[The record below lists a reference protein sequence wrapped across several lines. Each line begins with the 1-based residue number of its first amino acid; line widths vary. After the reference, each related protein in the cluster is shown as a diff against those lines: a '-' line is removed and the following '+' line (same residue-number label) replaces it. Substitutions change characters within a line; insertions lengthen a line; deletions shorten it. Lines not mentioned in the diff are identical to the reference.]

1 MTKAHSPA
9 ALDVFGEDPTEH
21 GPTTQGPDDGCPD
34 ANLQTPAK
42 IALLH
47 DPTPGRPVALTIIV
61 PTRNEMENV
70 PELLARLGP
79 AVVGQA
85 AEILVVDDSD
95 DETPAVLAC
104 HAASSAV
111 PVLLLHRPPGAR
123 HGGLSGAVMAGGPP
137 APGGGG
143 TLL

>member
-1 MTKAHSPA
+1 MTKSHYPS
-9 ALDVFGEDPTEH
+9 ALEVFGEDPTEP
-21 GPTTQGPDDGCPD
+21 GPTTKGPDDGCPD

-42 IALLH
+42 IAVLH

-95 DETPAVLAC
+95 DETPAVLAR

-111 PVLLLHRPPGAR
+111 PALLLPPPPGPR
-123 HGGLSGAVMAGGPP
+123 HGALRGALSER
-137 APGGGG
+137 
-143 TLL
+143 